1 MNANTRFPALS
12 DSNGPNFANSFCPP
26 DWARLA
32 WDLIRQGGF
41 SDKEIEEK
49 ACVNSSVLS
58 EPFITYRDWVNILWA
73 GREFL
78 GEEFPYLIAKPL
90 QLHHLGIMGSAVAYA
105 PTPRAA
111 WTRLSDWAMHHEP
124 INTFI
129 RISKPGVSNTRIE
142 TEYPLSGWTR
152 TCFTISSAK
161 LGLLVLKAVT
171 NREESAFKVS
181 VNCEKPKS
189 VTRHLTEQLFPGGI
203 EWDYSQDAAWR
214 IEIPNSLADMP
225 NPLAEATRYE
235 FLLRGFNAS
244 YAPTEISIV
253 KQVEAMQYTTRHLLS
268 ADQVADRLHISRKVL
283 ERRLSDAGTT
293 AKKIADEI
301 GYERYCEM
309 RDAGYTKSEITRK
322 LGFVDS
328 RALTR
333 LMNIFEK

>member
-1 MNANTRFPALS
+1 MSVNPRFSGLN
-12 DSNGPNFANSFCPP
+12 DNCGPNFANSFCPP

-32 WDLIRQGGF
+32 WDLIRQSGF
-41 SDKEIEEK
+41 SDKEIEG
-49 ACVNSSVLS
+49 AALVSSAVLS
-58 EPFITYRDWVNILWA
+58 ETVITYRDWVNILWA

-90 QLHHLGIMGSAVAYA
+90 QLHHIGIMGSAVAYA

-111 WTRLSDWAMHHEP
+111 WNRLSDWALHHEP

-129 RISKPGVSNTRIE
+129 RISKPGVSKTCIE
-142 TEYPLSGWTR
+142 AEYPLSGWTR

-161 LGLLVLKAVT
+161 LGLLVLKSVT
-171 NREESAFKVS
+171 NREESAFKVF
-181 VNCEKPKS
+181 VNCDKPES
-189 VTRHLTEQLFPGGI
+189 VTRHLTEQVFPGGI

-214 IEIPNSLADMP
+214 IHIPNSLADMP

-235 FLLRGFNAS
+235 FFLRGFKAT
-244 YAPTEISIV
+244 YAPKEISIV

-322 LGFVDS
+322 LGFVDA
-328 RALTR
+328 RALKR
-333 LMNIFEK
+333 LTNIFEK